1 MKIVS
6 SEQWLNRS
14 LAGQQFFNDYC
25 SEEHKLKISNANKGK
40 THTKETKN
48 KISLSSSGKPK
59 SKVHKNNI
67 SLAKTGIHGTLH
79 SRYGKIHSDETKQ
92 KISLAKTGILKTD
105 EQKQNMS
112 NSSKN
117 REKFECEFCH
127 QYFTKNLLSRWHND
141 KCKHKNLF

>member
-6 SEQWLNRS
+6 SSNWLNRS

-25 SEEHKLKISNANKGK
+25 SEEHKLKISNTNKGK

-59 SKVHKNNI
+59 SKVHKNN
-67 SLAKTGIHGTLH
+67 
-79 SRYGKIHSDETKQ
+79 
-92 KISLAKTGILKTD
+92 ISLAKTGILKTD